1 MEVEWFSLTITMRC
15 PYCATLDKDHVLD
28 SRPIREGAA
37 IRRRRECE
45 ACLGRFTTFEEI
57 EELRLM
63 VLKSNGT
70 REAFE
75 RSKLRRAIELACK
88 KRPVGDE
95 AISQLVEELERLLYG
110 RTEREVPSRQIGEL
124 LMERLKALDT
134 VAYVRF
140 ASVYRQFEDA
150 REFRELVERLP
161 K

>member
-1 MEVEWFSLTITMRC
+1 MRC
-15 PYCATLDKDHVLD
+15 PYCGVLDKDHVLD

-57 EELRLM
+57 EEMRLM
-63 VLKSNGT
+63 VLKNNGT
-70 REAFE
+70 REPFE
-75 RSKLRRAIELACK
+75 RGKLRRAIELSCK
-88 KRPVGDE
+88 KRPVADE
-95 AISQLVEELERLLYG
+95 TITQMVEEIERVLHGRPEREFPSRLLGELVIERLRG
-110 RTEREVPSRQIGEL
+110 ID
-124 LMERLKALDT
+124 M

-150 REFRELVERLP
+150 REFREIVEHLP

>member
-1 MEVEWFSLTITMRC
+1 MRC
-15 PYCATLDKDHVLD
+15 PYCGTLDKDHVLD

-45 ACLGRFTTFEEI
+45 SCLGRFTTFEEV

-63 VLKSNGT
+63 VLKNNGA
-70 REAFE
+70 REPFE
-75 RSKLRRAIELACK
+75 RGKLRRAIELACK
-88 KRPVGDE
+88 KRPVPD
-95 AISQLVEELERLLYG
+95 AALSQLVDELERALYA
-110 RTEREVPSRQIGEL
+110 RAEREVSSQAIGEL
-124 LMERLKALDT
+124 LMEKLRLLDT

-140 ASVYRQFEDA
+140 ASVYRQFEDV